1 MTEEQSYTTEEIAKL
16 LKISKLT
23 VYDLIKKGDLVAYR
37 VGKQMRIDAT
47 DLEAYKRRSKQLQ
60 SPAQQSTGVSG
71 SGVNQQAAGPIGTQ
85 EQHYDLT
92 NRTQEQHTSSN
103 ILAGQGEVQYT
114 AHTTG
119 AAVSSASQMAP
130 SSYFNSPAGFG
141 QNSASATRHL
151 VITGQDVSLDIL
163 MRHIEKQSRDIR
175 PLRSFMGSLDGLI
188 SMYRGESDL
197 VSTHLLDGDTGEYN
211 LPYIRKILTGWSY
224 VVVNLLTR
232 PAGLYVPRGNPLQL
246 NDWTDLNRS
255 GLRLANREKGSGARV
270 LLDEQLRLNGI
281 SAAGLLGY
289 DVEETSHMGVAA
301 KVSSGEA
308 DVGVGIEKAARLVG
322 QVDFIPLVQERYDL
336 VMLRKQ
342 GNEAWIESVLR
353 ILQSPEFQQEL
364 KAFEGYDVSR
374 TGEILYEA

>member
-1 MTEEQSYTTEEIAKL
+1 MKEEQSYTTEEIAKL

-37 VGKQMRIDAT
+37 VGKQMRIDAA

-60 SPAQQSTGVSG
+60 SPAQAQPNAVSG
-71 SGVNQQAAGPIGTQ
+71 RTTEQLSADADKHSPVAGSYTVTGHGEP
-85 EQHYDLT
+85 QHAMT
-92 NRTQEQHTSSN
+92 FNNTITSASHTASPSFTSP
-103 ILAGQGEVQYT
+103 LAGY
-114 AHTTG
+114 
-119 AAVSSASQMAP
+119 
-130 SSYFNSPAGFG
+130 G
-141 QNSASATRHL
+141 QNIAGTARHL

-224 VVVNLLTR
+224 VVVNLLSR
-232 PAGLYVPRGNPLQL
+232 PAGFYVPRGNPRKL
-246 NDWTDLNRS
+246 NSWTDLNQP
-255 GLRLANREKGSGARV
+255 GLRIANREKGSGARV
-270 LLDEQLRLNGI
+270 LLDEQLRLHGI

-289 DVEETSHMGVAA
+289 DIEETSHMGVAA

-342 GNEAWIESVLR
+342 GNEAWIESVLH
-353 ILQSPEFQQEL
+353 ILRSPEFRQEL
-364 KAFEGYDVSR
+364 RAFEGYDVSR
-374 TGEILYEA
+374 TGEVLFET